1 MTFIDPAPAIA
12 RRVGAVIAGLG
23 AAEVANRPAPLA
35 GLVCFTDEREPGA
48 AYAAM
53 GFGQARILAMPV

>member
-1 MTFIDPAPAIA
+1 VTYLDPAPAIA

-23 AAEVANRPAPLA
+23 AFDAANRPL
-35 GLVCFTDEREPGA
+35 GGVVCFTDEREPGA

-53 GFGQARILAMPV
+53 GFDRARILAMPVGA